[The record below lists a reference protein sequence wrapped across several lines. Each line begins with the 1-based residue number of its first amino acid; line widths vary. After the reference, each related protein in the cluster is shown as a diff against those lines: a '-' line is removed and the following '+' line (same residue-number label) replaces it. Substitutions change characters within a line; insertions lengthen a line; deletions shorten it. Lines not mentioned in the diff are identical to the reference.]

1 MRYIILCALLS
12 LSTMATA
19 QDVQGIAPVDTKDA
33 LGPVTESRPIPPPPR
48 ISPLEII
55 RAKKNFRLTKRVIFV
70 IDTSGSMKDYG
81 RLVQAIQSS
90 YLIINWGQDDFHA
103 AVITFTDSFTRWA
116 GVQEKCKHPKS
127 EKCNETCDK
136 PGWTKIPTYLMETVS
151 YLLSLS
157 GDGLTVPGPA
167 LKAAIE
173 DREEETTIVFVS
185 DGSFSGDRVV
195 STIEAAQKVRKA
207 RGQQPVPIMVWGAGD
222 SAKDEESLKRIAK
235 VGGGGLWVHGKNRS
249 GPF

>member
-55 RAKKNFRLTKRVIFV
+55 RAKKNFRMTNKIVFV
-70 IDTSGSMKDYG
+70 VDVSGSMKDHD

-90 YLIINWGQDDFHA
+90 YLILNCGSDDMDA
-103 AVITFTDSFTRWA
+103 AVITFTDRAIRWA
-116 GVQEKCKHPKS
+116 GKQERCRHDALRKCHRD
-127 EKCNETCDK
+127 CDK
-136 PGWTKIPTYLMETVS
+136 AGWTKIPTFLKEMVAYLT
-151 YLLSLS
+151 SLRGS
-157 GDGLTVPGPA
+157 GLTVPGPA
-167 LKAAIE
+167 LKQAIE
-173 DREEETTIVFVS
+173 DTETGLTIIFIS
-185 DGSFSGDRVV
+185 DGDFGAEPAVAA
-195 STIEAAQKVRKA
+195 IKAAQKVRKA
-207 RGQQPVPIMVWGAGD
+207 RGQSPVAIMVWGAGGM
-222 SAKDEESLKRIAK
+222 AKDKESLKTLAK
-235 VGGGGLWVHGKNRS
+235 IGGGGLWVHGKNRA